1 MQRMCG
7 VGASVRRGRFFRV
20 GLGGGLVAAWAFR
33 RTDALNEAQ
42 PMLNECI
49 GLFAST
55 EPTTGLAAAR
65 PARTQLHYIEML
77 MAIPMP
83 GYLSSYK

>member
-1 MQRMCG
+1 
-7 VGASVRRGRFFRV
+7 
-20 GLGGGLVAAWAFR
+20 
-33 RTDALNEAQ
+33 
-42 PMLNECI
+42 MLNECI